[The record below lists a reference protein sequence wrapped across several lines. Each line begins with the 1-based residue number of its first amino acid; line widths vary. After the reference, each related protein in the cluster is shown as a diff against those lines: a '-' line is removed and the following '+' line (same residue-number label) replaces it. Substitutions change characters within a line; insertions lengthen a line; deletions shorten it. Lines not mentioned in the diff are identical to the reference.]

1 LTGYEAF
8 CLYTGLKLHF
18 TSSYDF
24 FKYNG
29 KVRSTVD
36 SFDNRRDK
44 YYFHKISRKYNKEE
58 FEQFLVANFLH
69 DPSIW
74 IGKLMDEE
82 ANERYLQY
90 QKVIQSLSYVF
101 ENDCR
106 ELFGSVDTPNELF
119 KTDGEHP
126 LLLKKALRGEVSIQ
140 TVFILNKLIDF
151 IPKWKEKIQ
160 DTIVWPNYDNLLAKY
175 SGFLMLDMTKYKLIL
190 KKVLT

>member
-1 LTGYEAF
+1 MTGYEAF

-29 KVRSTVD
+29 KVKASVD

-69 DPSIW
+69 DPGIW

-82 ANERYLQY
+82 ANDRYLQY
-90 QKVIQSLSYVF
+90 QKVIQSLAYIF
-101 ENDCR
+101 ENECR
-106 ELFGSVDTPNELF
+106 DLFGSVESSNELF
-119 KTDGEHP
+119 KTNGEHP
-126 LLLKKALRGEVSIQ
+126 LLLKKALRSEVSIQ
-140 TVFILNKLIDF
+140 TVFILNSLINF
-151 IPKWKEKIQ
+151 VPKWNEKIQ
-160 DTIVWPNYDNLLAKY
+160 DTIVWPNYNNLLSKY
-175 SGFLMLDMTKYKLIL
+175 SGFLKVDMTKYKMIL

>member
-18 TSSYDF
+18 SSSYDF

-29 KVRSTVD
+29 KVKASVD

-44 YYFHKISRKYNKEE
+44 YYFHKISRKYNKED

-69 DPSIW
+69 DPGIW

-82 ANERYLQY
+82 ANDRYLQY
-90 QKVIQSLSYVF
+90 QKVIQSLSYIF
-101 ENDCR
+101 ENECR
-106 ELFGSVDTPNELF
+106 DLFSSVESSNELF
-119 KTDGEHP
+119 KTNGEHP
-126 LLLKKALRGEVSIQ
+126 LLLKKALRSEVSIQ
-140 TVFILNKLIDF
+140 TVFILNSLINF
-151 IPKWKEKIQ
+151 VPKWNEKIQ
-160 DTIVWPNYDNLLAKY
+160 DTIVWPNYNKLLSNY
-175 SGFLMLDMTKYKLIL
+175 NGFLKVDVTKYKLIL